1 MPQILRAITRAVSP
15 AMNRCELGYL
25 DRVEIDIGKATAQ
38 HRAYEA
44 CLAELGLEVVSL
56 PAEPELPDS
65 VFVEDPVVAVE
76 EVAVVTRT
84 GAASRRQEAN
94 SLAAALGCYR
104 PVRFMREP
112 GTLEGG
118 DVLHA
123 GKTLFA
129 GVSGRSNLEG
139 IRQLGDE
146 LKPFGYT
153 VRPVEARG
161 CLHLKSGGSS
171 LGDGA
176 ALVNRAWVD
185 AGALAGLRLI
195 DVPAR
200 EPWAAN
206 VLAVHGVIVMPA
218 CFPET
223 AELLDR
229 LGYRV
234 RTIDVSEMQKAEGA
248 VTCMSILL

>member
-1 MPQILRAITRAVSP
+1 
-15 AMNRCELGYL
+15 MNRCELGYL
-25 DRVEIDIGKATAQ
+25 DRVEIDVGKAAEQ

-44 CLAELGLEVVSL
+44 CLAELGLDVVSL
-56 PAEPELPDS
+56 SAEPELPDS

-84 GAASRRQEAN
+84 GAVSRRKEAD

-104 PVRFMREP
+104 PLRFMREP

-118 DVLHA
+118 DVLHS

-129 GVSGRSNLEG
+129 GISGRSNLEG
-139 IRQLGDE
+139 IRQLTE
-146 LKPFGYT
+146 EVKPFGYT

-161 CLHLKSGGSS
+161 CLHLKSGVSS

-185 AGALAGLRLI
+185 SDTLEGLRLI
-195 DVPAR
+195 DVPEG

-206 VLAVHGVIVMPA
+206 VLAVRGTILMPA
-218 CFPET
+218 SFPRT
-223 AELLDR
+223 AEMLER

-234 RTIDVSEMQKAEGA
+234 RTVDISEIQKAEGA